1 MHKVQPICLSS
12 LIEESKD
19 GEWGKGECPPNHSQ
33 MLVIRGTDFDKV
45 KSGTINGIPK
55 RCIPNAIAHRKK
67 LKPNDIL
74 IETAGG
80 TEDKPTG
87 RVTFISEEYLN
98 RYKQFNFTCASFSR
112 FIRIDSKKANPLFI
126 YWYLQFLYDARI
138 SYMFH
143 TQHTGV
149 ARFQWTKFSIC
160 NLFVLPDRRIQKR
173 IASVLISYDELIE
186 VNNQRIKL
194 LEETATQLYKEWF
207 VRMRFPG
214 FKETR
219 FEKGIPDGWEVKRIA
234 NAFEVLGG
242 GTPSTEKDEYW
253 NGDINWFTPT
263 DITSSSGIFLS
274 EASDK
279 ITENGLKKSS
289 SKLFPAYCVMMT
301 SRATI
306 GAIGINTTPGCTNQG
321 FITCLP
327 NEDLPYTFLYY
338 FILFNKETFE
348 MLASGSTFL
357 EITKG
362 TFKKINMLIPE
373 KGIVKKFHQI
383 AEPTFQQIENLQ
395 QQNIELREIRD
406 RLLPRLISG
415 KLQVK
420 DVKVESHN
428 EEILKLAAEPE
439 PLYN

>member
-19 GEWGKGECPPNHSQ
+19 GDWGKGECPPNHIQ

-45 KSGTINGIPK
+45 KSGTIDGIPK

-112 FIRIDSKKANPLFI
+112 FIRIDPKKANPLFI

-173 IASVLISYDELIE
+173 IASVLISYDELIQ

-194 LEETATQLYKEWF
+194 LEETASQLYKEWF

-214 FKETR
+214 YEKAK
-219 FEKGIPDGWEVKRIA
+219 FEKGIPEDWKITTIA
-234 NAFEVLGG
+234 NIANTKMGQSPQSQFYNEEGNGLPFHQGVGNYGLRFPEHKVFCSVDGRIG
-242 GTPSTEKDEYW
+242 EEGDILFSVRAPVGRLNIADRKLIIGRGLAAMKHRKGLNNYLYYLLQNEFTKEDIIGNGSIFNSVGKDE
-253 NGDINWFTPT
+253 
-263 DITSSSGIFLS
+263 
-274 EASDK
+274 
-279 ITENGLKKSS
+279 LKKF
-289 SKLFPAYCVMMT
+289 KVFDVGVLAKNFNDCVQP
-301 SRATI
+301 I
-306 GAIGINTTPGCTNQG
+306 DIQ
-321 FITCLP
+321 L
-327 NEDLPYTFLYY
+327 LV
-338 FILFNKETFE
+338 
-348 MLASGSTFL
+348 
-357 EITKG
+357 
-362 TFKKINMLIPE
+362 LI
-373 KGIVKKFHQI
+373 
-383 AEPTFQQIENLQ
+383 
-395 QQNIELREIRD
+395 QQNNQLRQIRD

-415 KLQVK
+415 KLKLK
-420 DVKVESHN
+420 DLKAESYN
-428 EEILKLAAEPE
+428 ADVLLNLAAEPE
-439 PLYN
+439 PVYTKT